1 MDLIKKYFQEIDKD
15 KINKFEKLQSEF
27 LEWNSKINLISRKD
41 EDSFIEKHLLHSLAI
56 ARVIDFKK
64 GSSIM
69 DVGTGGGFP
78 GLALAIMFPDSD
90 FLLVDSIKKKIMV
103 VNDLIKKL
111 DLKNVEAVQ
120 ERVENINYDFDFI
133 VSRAVTALPKFT
145 KWTRKNIAKGNKN
158 KLKNGILYLKGG
170 DIQKELKQSK
180 MQYKV
185 FPIRDY
191 FEEEFFETKLVVH
204 LF

>member
-56 ARVIDFKK
+56 ARVVDFKK

-111 DLKNVEAVQ
+111 DLKNAEAVQ

-133 VSRAVTALPKFT
+133 VSRAVTALPQFT